1 MTRWQK
7 RLGDVEEAFEPEA
20 AGQDDEESDEGA
32 EGAGGDDVE
41 GMSRVQDLVAANE
54 GFVDRVQ
61 RRCTAA
67 AMDQLDAKR
76 QALLDVFAGE
86 VLPLVAAFNA
96 ATSSTATE
104 GTRRRAGRRAAVC
117 HDSVNKAVWIRGAA
131 LGAMQKVAEVA
142 DLDLDHRDV
151 GRVVHPRDR
160 NGRVVSDCLST
171 YAAEAALA
179 EYRDACDLAAAAVRA
194 VLRCVLLCCCS
205 LLLLLLL
212 LAAGGPP

>member
-1 MTRWQK
+1 LTRWQK

-131 LGAMQKVAEVA
+131 LGAMQAVA
-142 DLDLDHRDV
+142 DARAQDQ
-151 GRVVHPRDR
+151 GGGGCRVVHPRDR
-160 NGRVVSDCLST
+160 NGRAVSDCLST
-171 YAAEAALA
+171 AAAEAALA

-212 LAAGGPP
+212 LAAGGPS